1 MSRQGRRVGYAVL
14 FSRNALLCVETRSV
28 RGRGGTASSMIYFDT
43 VHVLHSRFYSKG
55 TSRVAVLPLVDP
67 RGWAMLQLYDTARK
81 LRALSGCSIVL
92 IQKWRHKQLKYFVGV
107 ETIPM
112 QNSKTA
118 AEPP

>member
-1 MSRQGRRVGYAVL
+1 
-14 FSRNALLCVETRSV
+14 
-28 RGRGGTASSMIYFDT
+28 MIYFDT
-43 VHVLHSRFYSKG
+43 CFYTRAFTAKVQVG
-55 TSRVAVLPLVDP
+55 LLCFQLVDP

-81 LRALSGCSIVL
+81 LRALWGCSIVL

-112 QNSKTA
+112 QFKKTA